1 MKYVFH
7 VCMLILG
14 LTFGFVGFVFKGS
27 VVRAWVGA
35 VYIKSDGTIEPFGA
49 PINTTDGIVY
59 RLWDNISV
67 SGLMARGIIIERDN
81 IILDGNGF
89 IVHGSQ
95 SQLTIGVD
103 LSQRNNVTVK
113 NLNIEGH
120 AFGINLN
127 QSANIKIQACK
138 ITNNNWGVDF
148 KYSTRSILLEN
159 NLINNGLAI
168 RLGGSSTHNFILRNN
183 VTGAGSGIVIQENCD
198 FTIIS
203 ENHLNGSFSETA
215 TGIAISA
222 SENKI
227 LRNTITA
234 YGASGISISYATKNL
249 IYGNNIILSGAGVD
263 LHEYADNNTIARNM
277 IAFNGFGIYVY
288 MASYNRIYHNWF
300 HQNGVDIEV
309 VDDVIY
315 YFDGGY
321 PAGGNYWPSYSGA
334 DAYHGPNQ
342 NQEGSD
348 GIIDTPYQTPYGII
362 DRYPLLSPPAPLP
375 LITLDGSAYIIEVMS
390 NSTVSN
396 LYINPEEGPF
406 IKFNVS
412 GPDGTMGFS
421 RVVIPKELLWTE
433 DGWTIT
439 INGQTITDYLEL
451 SDTENTYLYFT
462 YTHSTKTITIQ
473 GTNIIPEYPPTTL
486 PILLLLI
493 ATLTKIIN
501 KKQRKPKTSHYPES
515 KNP

>member
-1 MKYVFH
+1 MRRVYLVCVF
-7 VCMLILG
+7 V
-14 LTFGFVGFVFKGS
+14 LTLAFCFLEFVSNVS
-27 VVRAWVGA
+27 VVRAWTGT
-35 VYIKSDGTIEPFGA
+35 VYIRSDGTVEPAGA
-49 PINTTDGIVY
+49 PINTTDKVVY

-67 SGLMARGIIIERDN
+67 SGLMASSIVIERDN
-81 IILDGNGF
+81 IVLEGNGF
-89 IVHGSQ
+89 TVHGSQ

-120 AFGINLN
+120 AFGINMY
-127 QSANIKIQACK
+127 QSVNIKIQACN
-138 ITNNNWGVDF
+138 IINNNWGVDL
-148 KYSTRSILLEN
+148 KYSSSSIILEN
-159 NLINNGLAI
+159 NLVNNGLAI
-168 RLGGSSTHNFILRNN
+168 RLGGSSTHNIILRNN

-203 ENHLNGSFSETA
+203 ENYLNGSFSETA

-249 IYGNNIILSGAGVD
+249 IYGNNITLSGVGVD
-263 LHEYADNNTIARNM
+263 LYEYADNNTVAGNVIA
-277 IAFNGFGIYVY
+277 INGFGIRIY
-288 MASYNRIYHNWF
+288 MASNNRIYHNKF
-300 HQNGVDIEV
+300 SENGADIEV
-309 VDDVIY
+309 EDGVTN

-321 PAGGNYWPSYSGA
+321 PAGGNYWEGYSRA
-334 DAYHGPNQ
+334 DSYHGPAQ
-342 NQEGSD
+342 NLTGSD
-348 GIIDTPYQTPYGII
+348 GIIDTPYQTPYGIT

-390 NSTVSN
+390 NSTVSD

-412 GPDGTMGFS
+412 GPDRTIGFS
-421 RVVIPKELLWTE
+421 RVVIPKELLWTD

-473 GTNIIPEYPPTTL
+473 GTNIIPEYPPTTP

-493 ATLTKIIN
+493 TTLTTIIN
-501 KKQRKPKTSHYPES
+501 KKRRKPKQTNTS
-515 KNP
+515 